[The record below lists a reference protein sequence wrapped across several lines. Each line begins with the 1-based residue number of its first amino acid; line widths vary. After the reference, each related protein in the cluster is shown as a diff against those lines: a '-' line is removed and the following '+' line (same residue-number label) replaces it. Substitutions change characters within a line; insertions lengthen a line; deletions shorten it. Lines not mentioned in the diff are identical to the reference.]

1 MRDKLLNKKAWSR
14 DCSPQAKQKYEK
26 LFYVHLVYN
35 NSNFFYF
42 IYFFV
47 WLCHEKNIVKVVA
60 IQFIAKV
67 LTSVSFR

>member
-35 NSNFFYF
+35 NSNFFF
-42 IYFFV
+42 L

>member
-26 LFYVHLVYN
+26 LFYVHFVYN
-35 NSNFFYF
+35 NSIFFL
-42 IYFFV
+42 

>member
-35 NSNFFYF
+35 NSNFL
-42 IYFFV
+42 FFFCD
-47 WLCHEKNIVKVVA
+47 CHEKNIVKVVA